1 MPHTYSLGPRGWRD
15 LNLLIAL
22 GISLALP
29 NPGNAT
35 ELAIPDNPPI
45 ASLIEVSD
53 PDASGDVTVT
63 GQPGAVPPNSFVM
76 VVTLDTGHFE
86 HSQAAGDGSFS
97 LSTFAPAGTSIL
109 IKGDPSGAVLER
121 VLDEIFRSG
130 GEGNMAPLA
139 GTILRVEDPPATGPE
154 VPFGGAGAV
163 GEAATCSDPSLPSWI
178 FQGTISSQELAPGET
193 FRLRGLLSIT
203 SPALQEAGEMR
214 VNGELTL
221 IRLSRADGVAD
232 LPQNTFASVLLTP
245 TGFPIERRP
254 QTKVFLEGFE
264 LPLTKVVSNRAEAVY
279 DRSVTLLADL
289 PPGYYRPV
297 LSFFFEGVPAE
308 CPPTRPILLVDKPGI
323 HADNTMYLPVVRV
336 GNPAAPRVFSA
347 LLTDTLSN
355 GTRGVGAG
363 EDRGRFGVAARIL
376 TQSET
381 FIVPRL
387 NSASGEPLTYRLEP
401 FAPTLSRGDRGIPP
415 TPPLIP
421 FRFPSGRLTVQVQK
435 PDGSV
440 DVLGPASFVQARVK
454 TLVDRNG
461 ETLDR
466 GGGHLTD
473 VYQLSTMDPSF
484 EFQFTQDGRHLITLD
499 GSIEDIWG
507 TAWSAGGA
515 YEVYAARPLSLD
527 TAVLP
532 MTSFEVGDVFAPGLL
547 LTPPVAALVDVR
559 FRLLPN
565 SDPGRTIEWR
575 VSGQANRFGY
585 FNPDSG
591 GIPLE
596 FPGEYRVDVT
606 ASFRDKQENL
616 WMGSRTWGGV
626 VAAGNPT
633 IIAHGRRGID
643 NQPDTGPQW
652 FFLSTLP
659 AGHINFPFQTGD
671 ITWQQKEESALPV
684 LTFQDLSGRLISLL
698 RPHSFDAGHDGST
711 RFEERAAVGE
721 TPLFSSGRA
730 QSTADVHLDP
740 SNLDFWGYGYMS
752 VQRPLVRVREEIAED
767 AIASAYWRFDE
778 QYACQIGMGPNG
790 DLKNDI
796 KFQYG
801 GAVLRGP
808 AIGEAQYAIYGSL
821 FVLLPDD
828 DPLGGTRTFPPFQ
841 GNGGGPSGG
850 PIMTLKGREVDL
862 FIHLTGVRPGTIL
875 EVGDTFALTGAV
887 GSTLPAF
894 VAYAITKPSGQKLTF
909 SERANKIGYYYHP
922 EPRISVLALA
932 RPQYTSAPARMPRLF
947 ALTVNAQ

>member
-1 MPHTYSLGPRGWRD
+1 MPRTYSLGPRGWRD

-45 ASLIEVSD
+45 ASLIEVAD

-97 LSTFAPAGTSIL
+97 VSTFAPAGTSIL
-109 IKGDPSGAVLER
+109 IKADPSGAVLQR

-154 VPFGGAGAV
+154 VPFGGAGTV
-163 GEAATCSDPSLPSWI
+163 GTTITCSDPSLPPWT

-203 SPALQEAGEMR
+203 SPALREAGEMR
-214 VNGELTL
+214 VSVRLTL

-232 LPQNTFASVLLTP
+232 LARNTFASVLLTP
-245 TGFPIERRP
+245 TGFPIERGP
-254 QTKVFLEGFE
+254 QTEVFLEHPPGF
-264 LPLTKVVSNRAEAVY
+264 PLTKVVSNRAEAVY
-279 DRSVTLLADL
+279 DRSVTLQADL

-308 CPPTRPILLVDKPGI
+308 CPPTRPTLSVDKPGI
-323 HADNTMYLPVVRV
+323 RADNTMYLPVVRV
-336 GNPAAPRVFSA
+336 GDPAAPRVFSA

-355 GTRGVGAG
+355 GTRGVGAA

-421 FRFPSGRLTVQVQK
+421 FRFPSGRLTVQVRK

-626 VAAGNPT
+626 VAPRNSG

-643 NQPDTGPQW
+643 DLPDIGPQW
-652 FFLSTLP
+652 FFRTQTSSIP
-659 AGHINFPFQTGD
+659 GSSHVPFPFHSGD
-671 ITWQQKEESALPV
+671 VSWLEKQDAVRPI
-684 LTFQDLSGRLISLL
+684 LTFQDPGGQLISLL
-698 RPHSFDAGHDGST
+698 RPHNFDAGHDGST
-711 RFEERAAVGE
+711 RFEERAAAGE
-721 TPLFSSGRA
+721 IPLFSSGPV
-730 QSTADVHLDP
+730 QSTVDPHLDP
-740 SNLDFWGYGYMS
+740 ANLDFWGYGYMS

-767 AIASAYWRFDE
+767 AIASAYWRFDA

-801 GAVLRGP
+801 GVVLRGV
-808 AIGEAQYAIYGSL
+808 AIDEPQHAIYGSL
-821 FVLLPDD
+821 FVLVPDD
-828 DPLGGTRTFPPFQ
+828 DPEGGTRTFPPFQ

-875 EVGDTFALTGAV
+875 EAGTRSL
-887 GSTLPAF
+887 
-894 VAYAITKPSGQKLTF
+894 
-909 SERANKIGYYYHP
+909 
-922 EPRISVLALA
+922 
-932 RPQYTSAPARMPRLF
+932 
-947 ALTVNAQ
+947 

>member
-1 MPHTYSLGPRGWRD
+1 M
-15 LNLLIAL
+15 
-22 GISLALP
+22 
-29 NPGNAT
+29 
-35 ELAIPDNPPI
+35 
-45 ASLIEVSD
+45 
-53 PDASGDVTVT
+53 
-63 GQPGAVPPNSFVM
+63 
-76 VVTLDTGHFE
+76 
-86 HSQAAGDGSFS
+86 
-97 LSTFAPAGTSIL
+97 
-109 IKGDPSGAVLER
+109 
-121 VLDEIFRSG
+121 
-130 GEGNMAPLA
+130 
-139 GTILRVEDPPATGPE
+139 
-154 VPFGGAGAV
+154 
-163 GEAATCSDPSLPSWI
+163 
-178 FQGTISSQELAPGET
+178 
-193 FRLRGLLSIT
+193 
-203 SPALQEAGEMR
+203 
-214 VNGELTL
+214 
-221 IRLSRADGVAD
+221 
-232 LPQNTFASVLLTP
+232 
-245 TGFPIERRP
+245 
-254 QTKVFLEGFE
+254 
-264 LPLTKVVSNRAEAVY
+264 
-279 DRSVTLLADL
+279 
-289 PPGYYRPV
+289 
-297 LSFFFEGVPAE
+297 
-308 CPPTRPILLVDKPGI
+308 
-323 HADNTMYLPVVRV
+323 
-336 GNPAAPRVFSA
+336 
-347 LLTDTLSN
+347 
-355 GTRGVGAG
+355 
-363 EDRGRFGVAARIL
+363 
-376 TQSET
+376 
-381 FIVPRL
+381 PRL

-507 TAWSAGGA
+507 TAWSAGGT

-684 LTFQDLSGRLISLL
+684 LTFQDPGGQLISLL
-698 RPHSFDAGHDGST
+698 RPHNFDAGHDGST
-711 RFEERAAVGE
+711 RFEERAAAGE
-721 TPLFSSGRA
+721 IPLFSSGPV
-730 QSTADVHLDP
+730 QSTVDPHLDP
-740 SNLDFWGYGYMS
+740 ANLDFWGYGYMS

-767 AIASAYWRFDE
+767 AIASAYWRFDA

-850 PIMTLKGREVDL
+850 PIMTLKGRDIDL
-862 FIHLTGVRPGTIL
+862 FIHLTAVRPGTVL

-922 EPRISVLALA
+922 EHNFVVEEPGIYTVDLTVTYDGLTSAGQVTEPFPSGDVLGAADGRFFFYVVPRGSAALAVDLPEHEFLPPPADLTVTASAPDGLNLNSAHVTTMMPGFLLESGEINVSSKSFAYRYDPVTLARDFPNLDVESDGEPEAADVITISLFGSGTGADGKPAYAARVVVLHGEELLNPAQEVVLAELAATVNAASFAAGAAVAPGSIASVFGNNLSSTVASSSGLPLPTSLGGTTFRFNDVAAPLFFASPLQVNLQVPWELAGQPEASLTGVLGGVAGAAQTARLAAFAPGIFTATQTGAGQGAILIAGTGAIAAPSGTFPGA
-932 RPQYTSAPARMPRLF
+932 RPAQKGEFISIFCTGLGEVTNQPANGTSAPGDPLSITTTTPKVTIGGVPAPVIFSGLAPGFVGLYQVTAVRLK
-947 ALTVNAQ
+947 VE